1 MVNLP
6 RFCEDENR
14 HREKQEIVGDD
25 VVHEVN
31 EGPVDIHVKID
42 SRYRPAQPC
51 VRIDT
56 RTDSAHDA

>member
-31 EGPVDIHVKID
+31 ERPVDIHGLNWR
-42 SRYRPAQPC
+42 SRQGL
-51 VRIDT
+51 ILG
-56 RTDSAHDA
+56 